1 MNLKGFA
8 HSAIAPFVYTDR
20 TAVLPYKLHFPW
32 PERQFRRR
40 FLKRLAIDCVWDVG
54 ANVGQYGAELRLL
67 GYNGLIISFEPDPSN
82 FEKLEARSKSDSKWI
97 AMNFAL
103 GRNPRK
109 LDLNIMEKSEY
120 NSFLQPSDLET
131 AVDTH
136 GNSVVNTVTT
146 VIETVGRLYSGVQQ
160 KYGFQRVHLKMD
172 TQGFDLE
179 VFAGAESV
187 HDRLTSIQSE
197 VALKRIYR
205 GAPKWTDA
213 LAVYERAG
221 FEIAGLFAVNPHR
234 TSLSEMDCFMH
245 RAAANV

>member
-1 MNLKGFA
+1 MNFKYLA
-8 HSAIAPFVYTDR
+8 HSAVAPFVYTDR
-20 TAVLPYKLHFPW
+20 TTVIPYKLHFLW
-32 PERQFRRR
+32 PERQFLRR
-40 FLKRLAIDCVWDVG
+40 FLRRLSIDCVWDVG

-67 GYNGLIISFEPDPSN
+67 GYDGLIISFEPDPSN
-82 FEKLEARSKSDSKWI
+82 FKKLKDRSKNDREWLV
-97 AMNFAL
+97 MNLAL
-103 GRNPRK
+103 GRNPGK
-109 LDLNIMEKSEY
+109 LDLNIMKKSEY
-120 NSFLQPSDLET
+120 NSFLQPNYLEHPIDIN
-131 AVDTH
+131 V
-136 GNSVVNTVTT
+136 NSVVKTVST
-146 VIETVGRLYSGVQQ
+146 VVETVGRLYSEFEH
-160 KYGFQRVHLKMD
+160 KYRFKNVHLKMD

-197 VALKRIYR
+197 VALKRIYH

-245 RAAANV
+245 RAAANL

>member
-1 MNLKGFA
+1 MNLKDLA
-8 HSAIAPFVYTDR
+8 HSALAPFVYTDR
-20 TAVLPYKLHFPW
+20 ATVLPYKLHFLW
-32 PERQFRRR
+32 PERQFLRR

-67 GYNGLIISFEPDPSN
+67 DYRGLIISFEPDPAN
-82 FEKLEARSKSDSKWI
+82 FEKLKARSKKDSKWL
-97 AMNFAL
+97 AMNVAL
-103 GRNPRK
+103 GRSPGK
-109 LDLNIMEKSEY
+109 LDLNIMKKSEY
-120 NSFLQPSDLET
+120 NSFLQPSDLEN
-131 AVDTH
+131 AIDAH
-136 GNSVVNTVTT
+136 GNSVVNTVPT
-146 VIETVGRLYSGVQQ
+146 VMETVGRLYSEFEQ
-160 KYGFQRVHLKMD
+160 KYGYQRVHLKMD

-179 VFAGAESV
+179 VFAGAENV

-197 VALKRIYR
+197 VALKRIYQ

-245 RAAANV
+245 RAAANL

>member
-1 MNLKGFA
+1 MSLKDFA
-8 HSAIAPFVYTDR
+8 HSAVAPFVYSDHT
-20 TAVLPYKLHFPW
+20 TVLPYKLHFLW
-32 PERQFRRR
+32 PERQFLRR
-40 FLKRLAIDCVWDVG
+40 FLRRLAIDCVWDVG

-82 FEKLEARSKSDSKWI
+82 FEKLSVRSKNDSKWL
-97 AMNFAL
+97 AVNFAL
-103 GRNPRK
+103 GRDPGK
-109 LDLNIMEKSEY
+109 LDLNIMKKSEY
-120 NSFLQPSDLET
+120 NSFLQPSDLEN
-131 AVDTH
+131 AIDAH
-136 GNSVVNTVTT
+136 GNSVVNTVSA
-146 VIETVGRLYSGVQQ
+146 VVETVGRLYSEFEK

-245 RAAANV
+245 RAANV